1 MKHLD
6 PLYGE
11 YEFDGV
17 FEEIIRNPGMQRLM
31 EVHQNGAAV
40 LVNEDLDT
48 SRFEHSLG
56 VTILCREFGC
66 GVREQLAA
74 LLHDIS
80 HTAFSHVADTV
91 MDRRDETFHEDHHSR
106 VIEDHGIDA
115 ILEDYGYDPDV
126 ILDESL
132 YGVLERELPD
142 LCADRLDYLLR
153 DLVKADSMDRDDA
166 RGLLTGVRVIDN
178 RLVCDDADTARELAE
193 AFITLNEEVFYRPLH
208 EAAEVALAQV
218 LDEALDREIIDED
231 DLFLTDTELL
241 EQLREAGMAERLD
254 AIGPDLSFEEGEGY
268 QVTRKVRLVDPLV
281 CGPDTRLSTIDPEVK
296 ELLEAARERI
306 PSEARY
312 RVLL

>member
-17 FEEIIRNPGMQRLM
+17 FEEIIQNPGMQRLT

-48 SRFEHSLG
+48 TRFEHSLG

-91 MDRRDETFHEDHHSR
+91 FDRRDETFHEDHHRR

-115 ILEDYGYDPDV
+115 ILEDNGYDPDV

-153 DLVKADSMDRDDA
+153 DLVKADIMDRDDA

-178 RLVCDDADTARELAE
+178 RLVCDDTETARELAE
-193 AFITLNEEVFYRPLH
+193 AFITLNKEVFYRPLH
-208 EAAEVALAQV
+208 EAGEVALAQV
-218 LDEALDREIIDED
+218 LDEALDRGIIEQE
-231 DLFLTDTELL
+231 DLFLTDMELL

-254 AIGPDLSFEEGEGY
+254 AIGPEMSFEEGEGY

-281 CGPDTRLSTIDPEVK
+281 GGPDTRLSTIDPEAK
-296 ELLEAARERI
+296 AMLDEARERI